1 MKALWSKKISLSLAT
16 FLRSVTEDQLSCAAV
31 CVREWTQFPR
41 GCLRRA
47 KSLKDLAACR
57 VCVDRAAAQQR
68 QKSMPGVSLTFFAA
82 TYGIYPDEG
91 GI

>member
-1 MKALWSKKISLSLAT
+1 LYGRPETKTST
-16 FLRSVTEDQLSCAAV
+16 FLRSVTEDQLSRAVV

-41 GCLRRA
+41 GCFRRA
-47 KSLKDLAACR
+47 KSLKDR
-57 VCVDRAAAQQR
+57 VSCVRRVDRAAAQQR

-91 GI
+91 A